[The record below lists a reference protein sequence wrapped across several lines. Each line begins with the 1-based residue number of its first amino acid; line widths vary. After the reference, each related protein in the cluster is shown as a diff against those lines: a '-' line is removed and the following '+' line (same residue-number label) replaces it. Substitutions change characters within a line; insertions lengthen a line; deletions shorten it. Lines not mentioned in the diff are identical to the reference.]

1 MKEQLAPKMA
11 GGKTSQELLRE
22 NARLRGDLLAIATRI
37 SHDLRT
43 PLGGIINTA
52 ELLKEILIEKNPNDG
67 LLTDSLFTAADELT
81 KLITQVRVLTKAT
94 AEPKPKEWLKMETI
108 VFGALQRLE
117 SRVLKKSATVV
128 EPEFWPEVNGVADWL
143 EFIWCNLLTNAL
155 QHGGEKPRLELSWL
169 KTKSGFRFQV
179 CDHGSGAPPEAVATL
194 FQPFDSLHQPGGPRG
209 LGLSVVQRLVELQ
222 GGTCGY
228 TLTPNG
234 GACFFFTLPLVEI

>member
-1 MKEQLAPKMA
+1 MKEPLEPKIA
-11 GGKTSQELLRE
+11 GSETRQEILRE

-52 ELLKEILIEKNPNDG
+52 ELLREILIEKNPNDG
-67 LLTDSLFTAADELT
+67 LLTDPLFTAADELT

-108 VFGALQRLE
+108 VFGALQRVE
-117 SRVLKKSATVV
+117 SRMLKKSATVV

-169 KTKSGFRFQV
+169 KIKSGFHFQV
-179 CDHGSGAPPEAVATL
+179 CDHGSGVPPQAVATL
-194 FQPFDSLHQPGGPRG
+194 FQPFDSLHQPGGTRG

-228 TLTPNG
+228 TQTPSA